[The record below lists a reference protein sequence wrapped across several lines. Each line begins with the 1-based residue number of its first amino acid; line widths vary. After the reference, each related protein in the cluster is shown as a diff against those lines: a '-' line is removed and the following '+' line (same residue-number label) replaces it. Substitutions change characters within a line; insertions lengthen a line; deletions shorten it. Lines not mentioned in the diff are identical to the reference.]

1 MILAI
6 DTSTHVAV
14 SVVSGDQVLAARS
27 EDAPRGHAELLS
39 GLVRDAMADARVTS
53 ADLEYVV
60 VGTGPAPFTG
70 LRVGLVTART
80 LGFAWGVPVLGVCSL
95 DALGAQHGDVTV
107 VTDARRKEVYWARY
121 RDGERVDGPSVAA
134 PESVGASGPVVG
146 AGALLYPD
154 HFPGAVSGD
163 VDPAWLARVAA
174 RRLAAGENA
183 DTDFPTEPMYLRR
196 PDVHGVPGS

>member
-6 DTSTHVAV
+6 DTSAHVAV
-14 SVVSGDQVLAARS
+14 SVASGDQVLAAVR

-39 GLVRDAMADARVTS
+39 GLVREAMADAGVTS
-53 ADLEYVV
+53 VDLEYVV

-80 LGFAWGVPVLGVCSL
+80 LGFAWRLPVLGVCSL

-121 RDGERVDGPSVAA
+121 RAGERVDGPSVAA
-134 PESVGASGPVVG
+134 PEAVVAGGSVVG

-154 HFPGAVSGD
+154 HFPGAVPAD

-174 RRLAAGENA
+174 RRLAAGESA
-183 DTDFPTEPMYLRR
+183 DTDFPIEPMYLRR